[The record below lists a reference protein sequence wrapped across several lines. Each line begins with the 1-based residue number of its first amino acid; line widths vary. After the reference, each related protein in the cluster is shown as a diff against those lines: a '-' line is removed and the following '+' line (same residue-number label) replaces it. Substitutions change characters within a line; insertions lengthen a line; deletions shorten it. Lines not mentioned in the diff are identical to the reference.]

1 MAVPS
6 REQFWQTWSQQVLT
20 PLVRQDLQQKY
31 PSSAGSASRF
41 VEYAA
46 PYYLSGEI
54 PSGGDIDT
62 SRPLWGSLQKFE
74 QDYLGLWREELQKE
88 AEAQTN
94 IQNIY
99 SQVLAETQQQS
110 AAIQK
115 QTTAALNQQKVLAQQ
130 EKLAAAQSQAPSTT
144 TVTQRRRPTVGQ
156 PGVARTRLTA
166 GTTVGGFSG
175 TSPGRVNPTGLNI

>member
-6 REQFWQTWSQQVLT
+6 REQFWQTWSRQVLA
-20 PLVRQDLQQKY
+20 PLIEQDLAQRGFRADPVKLADY
-31 PSSAGSASRF
+31 
-41 VEYAA
+41 VA
-46 PYYLSGEI
+46 PYYLAGEI
-54 PSGGDIDT
+54 PGGGDIDP
-62 SRPLWGSLQKFE
+62 SRAQWANLQRFE
-74 QDYLGLWREELQKE
+74 QDYLGLWRGELQKE

-94 IQNIY
+94 IQDIY

-115 QTTAALNQQKVLAQQ
+115 QTTTAVNQQKVLAQQ
-130 EKLAAAQSQAPSTT
+130 EKLAAAQSQAPTTT